1 MAAASIRG
9 RILGAFGLSVAT
21 SGGALLYSLVQL
33 RGIGQGLAVLDD
45 GYLPIA
51 RVSAEL
57 GALARQMDQDHER
70 IAREEGQPSPG
81 QRVNAAFYS
90 ASLAEALRVGRARVE
105 AAQSA
110 VQDENELAAFALI
123 IGLLE
128 RIDRHR
134 ESYDEAFLGWQTVAA
149 DPEQAPLALAAL
161 EARRTALLLDVGRLS
176 DLVEARM
183 QRVSARTSRAQ
194 VRAFT
199 VSGALAL
206 LATLLSGGL
215 AAVALFTLRPIG
227 RLTEEAQR
235 LGKGD
240 YTGRVEVRTDDEVG
254 LLAREFNAMA
264 AAVSERDRRLQE
276 RARALDALTLQLRRV
291 VDSIHAGLILTEG
304 GAPVMVNP
312 AAIALWGAEVEGRV
326 PRALAALGPG
336 RTEALTMAGRLFDVD
351 VVPLGAEG
359 SLIVGEDVTARN
371 RDQERLARS
380 ERLAMVGQMLA
391 QITHEV
397 RNPLNAMSLH
407 AELLAE
413 DIEDPEHRAI
423 LATITAQIRRL
434 EGLTARYLELSRG
447 RRPELSP
454 ANPAELAREIV
465 RLEEEALRRA
475 GVRVELSGEV
485 GLVELDAEALRRTL
499 HNLLRNAVEAGA
511 HLVRVRI
518 GEEGGQLRVE
528 MEDDGPGMAPE
539 EAARAFEP
547 FFTTKARGTG
557 LGLAISRQEVEDV
570 GGSLRCESRPGK
582 GSIFSVRLPM
592 QAC

>member
-1 MAAASIRG
+1 
-9 RILGAFGLSVAT
+9 
-21 SGGALLYSLVQL
+21 
-33 RGIGQGLAVLDD
+33 
-45 GYLPIA
+45 
-51 RVSAEL
+51 
-57 GALARQMDQDHER
+57 
-70 IAREEGQPSPG
+70 
-81 QRVNAAFYS
+81 
-90 ASLAEALRVGRARVE
+90 
-105 AAQSA
+105 
-110 VQDENELAAFALI
+110 
-123 IGLLE
+123 
-128 RIDRHR
+128 
-134 ESYDEAFLGWQTVAA
+134 
-149 DPEQAPLALAAL
+149 
-161 EARRTALLLDVGRLS
+161 
-176 DLVEARM
+176 
-183 QRVSARTSRAQ
+183 
-194 VRAFT
+194 
-199 VSGALAL
+199 
-206 LATLLSGGL
+206 
-215 AAVALFTLRPIG
+215 
-227 RLTEEAQR
+227 
-235 LGKGD
+235 
-240 YTGRVEVRTDDEVG
+240 
-254 LLAREFNAMA
+254 
-264 AAVSERDRRLQE
+264 
-276 RARALDALTLQLRRV
+276 
-291 VDSIHAGLILTEG
+291 
-304 GAPVMVNP
+304 
-312 AAIALWGAEVEGRV
+312 
-326 PRALAALGPG
+326 
-336 RTEALTMAGRLFDVD
+336 MAGRLFDVD